1 MINHYTFDGERKEA
15 QERSSGRDQTFC
27 LGHGE
32 FNVIGR
38 HLSSDVWQT
47 ERDKSPD
54 RNKEARNKIYLPIST
69 DRKLWG
75 NETSVIIGR
84 TES

>member
-1 MINHYTFDGERKEA
+1 
-15 QERSSGRDQTFC
+15 
-27 LGHGE
+27 
-32 FNVIGR
+32 VIGR

-47 ERDKSPD
+47 ERDKRPD

-69 DRKLWG
+69 DRKLWR
-75 NETSVIIGR
+75 NETSVIIGK